1 MNYWNHDRNRM
12 KAIYFNKHGDAGVL
26 EYGDLPDPVPAPG
39 GVLIDVA
46 AASLNHLDIFVRRGI
61 PGLQIDYP
69 HVPGS
74 DASGVVSGLGSDVT
88 GFAVGDRVLINPSL
102 SCGACDNCIRGDAS
116 MCRTFGIIGEST
128 RGTCCEKI
136 VVPAGNAIKIPDH
149 FSFEAAAAVPLVFLT
164 SWRMLITRG
173 AVRPGEHVLILGA
186 ASGVGTA
193 CIQIAKKAGARVC
206 ATASTSEKLELCRRL
221 GADVLINYTQEDF
234 VKRIRSETGGNGVDV
249 CVDFI
254 GNDTWVKS
262 LKSLATGGRLLTCG
276 ATTGYAPQTD
286 LRHIFFRQ
294 LHIIGSTMG
303 SKNDLLAPL
312 QFLFNGEMEPVID
325 RVYDLKDTAAAHLL
339 MEERGVAGKVVIRVG
354 S

>member
-1 MNYWNHDRNRM
+1 M
-12 KAIYFNKHGDAGVL
+12 KAIYFSKHGDPSVL
-26 EYGDLPDPVPAPG
+26 EYGELPDPSPARNE
-39 GVLIDVA
+39 VLINVH

-61 PGLQIDYP
+61 PGLHIEYP

-74 DASGVVSGLGSDVT
+74 DASGVVSGLGEGVT
-88 GFAVGDRVLINPSL
+88 GFKLGDRVLVNPSL
-102 SCGACDNCIRGDAS
+102 SCGTCDYCIRGDAS

-136 VVPAGNAIKIPDH
+136 TIPASNVIKIPDH

-173 AVRPGEHVLILGA
+173 SVSPGEHVLILGA

-193 CIQIAKKAGARVC
+193 CIQIAKKAGARVY

-221 GADVLINYTQEDF
+221 GAGVLINYTDQDF
-234 VKRIRSETGGNGVDV
+234 VKRVRAETSGNGVDV

-276 ATTGYAPQTD
+276 ATTGFAPQTD

-303 SKNDLLAPL
+303 SKNDLLTPL
-312 QFLFNGEMEPVID
+312 EFLFNGEMEPVID
-325 RVYDLKDTAAAHLL
+325 RVFELQDTAAAHRL
-339 MEERGVAGKVVIRVG
+339 MEDRGVAGKVVIRVK